1 MINLDGMNRTELGKT
16 AEVFRWL
23 AKYCDQK
30 RVAIRYRAAGNIK
43 VAQGAEAACERI
55 YKELPEWAK
64 W

>member
-1 MINLDGMNRTELGKT
+1 MINLDGMDRTELRET

-30 RVAIRYRAAGNIK
+30 EVAMRYRAAGNVK
-43 VAQGAEAACERI
+43 VAQSTEAACERI
-55 YKELPEWAK
+55 YKGLPEWAR